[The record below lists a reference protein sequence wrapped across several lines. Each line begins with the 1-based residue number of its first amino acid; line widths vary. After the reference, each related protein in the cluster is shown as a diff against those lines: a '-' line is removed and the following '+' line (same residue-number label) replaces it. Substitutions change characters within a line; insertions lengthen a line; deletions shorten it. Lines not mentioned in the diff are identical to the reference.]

1 MQGVGIMNYRREDF
15 AAGGIALGRVIF
27 VTSFKGG
34 VGKTTVTAGLA
45 VTLAK
50 RGKRVMVVDGD
61 FGMRCMDMVLGLQSD
76 AIYNVTDV
84 LIGNCSVQDAI
95 VKHESGLDFLAAP
108 MGTLDF
114 KIPKSAFFAL
124 FRSLRDSYDY
134 IFIDSSAEQT
144 NYYLAFAAA
153 ADDAIV
159 VAMHRST
166 AVRAAEKTAY
176 TLSGLGFRNLRLIV
190 NCYDRL
196 LAEENVLPTLYQII
210 KRSAVRLLGVV
221 PLDEKLVAWQENGE
235 CVLCGRDKHLSVAE
249 KAFLNITARMTGG
262 VVPLMDGVY
271 DKKIKRKNIK
281 L

>member
-1 MQGVGIMNYRREDF
+1 
-15 AAGGIALGRVIF
+15 LGRVIF

-50 RGKRVMVVDGD
+50 RGKKVMAVDGD

-76 AIYNVTDV
+76 SLYNVSDV
-84 LIGNCSVQDAI
+84 LTGRCSVHDA
-95 VKHESGLDFLAAP
+95 VVTHDSGLDFLAAP
-108 MGTLDF
+108 MGALDF
-114 KIPKSAFFAL
+114 RIPKSAFFAL
-124 FRSLRDSYDY
+124 FRSLRESYDY
-134 IFIDSSAEQT
+134 VFIDSSAEQSA
-144 NYYLAFAAA
+144 YYLAFAAA

-196 LAEENVLPTLYQII
+196 LAEENVLPNLYQII
-210 KRSAVRLLGVV
+210 KRSSVRLLGVV
-221 PLDEKLVAWQENGE
+221 PLDSKLVAWQENGD
-235 CVLCGRDKHLSVAE
+235 CVLCGADKYLTEAE
-249 KAFLNITARMTGG
+249 KAFLNITARMTGSA
-262 VVPLMDGVY
+262 VPLLDGVY